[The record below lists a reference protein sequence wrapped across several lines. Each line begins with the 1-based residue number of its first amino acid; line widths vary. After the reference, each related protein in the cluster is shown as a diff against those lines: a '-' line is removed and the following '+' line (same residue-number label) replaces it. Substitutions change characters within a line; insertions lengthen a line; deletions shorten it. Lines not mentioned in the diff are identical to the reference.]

1 MVRATDEGAATFPQR
16 SMNRQRGLD
25 EKFFEKEVERAMMF
39 KFNTAAAACMAISLA
54 ATAAYASDSTP
65 PVKKHAVVKKAS
77 AAPTVE
83 EQIQKLRQAIES
95 QGSQIDSLKQ
105 NLADKDAR
113 LKKAEDAATSAEATA
128 AKAHAEAVA
137 AGSALNENAAAVTT
151 LQTTVS
157 DLKGNETSL
166 ASTVSTETAK
176 VKKAIENPTAL
187 HYKGITLS
195 PYGFF
200 NGESAYRTH
209 ATGGE
214 EATPWSSIPYESAD
228 SYSQSEMNISGR
240 QSRVG
245 FIAEGKVGWGTLRAN
260 LEGDFLGVGTTSND
274 NQSTSY
280 IFRQRIASAE
290 AETNNHWTFSGGQGW
305 TLATEDTV
313 GLTTAA
319 ANKALPSMIDP
330 NYVAGLVW
338 ARMGYFRVTKAFSKA
353 AFAVSA
359 ENPQLLYTATL
370 AGNTPYAVVGSAGL
384 SASLLNQ
391 AISACSPSTSI
402 VNYTNQKQ
410 TDSVGNTVN
419 LAVPVYKTVNSCA
432 NLANISFNKAPD
444 MLVKAAFDPGFG
456 HYEVFGVARFFHE
469 TVYPGETTNG
479 NLYGGLKDIVTGA
492 VVAPALSTDGSFSN
506 SITLGGVGGSARIP
520 ITKAFTFGA
529 KGLFGP
535 GVGHFGASNLS
546 DATSNAAGQLVPI
559 HNLSGLL
566 SADVTPNPRLQ
577 LYFYYGG
584 DYAGRE
590 DEATSGA
597 TTLGAP
603 TAAQSAA
610 GEWGGTWKTPSAAA
624 VGYGSRMLS
633 TSACNA
639 TTSPTYN
646 GSSTGYYAGGSC
658 GAQTRDVQEGTGG
671 YWYDIYKGD
680 RGRLRQGF
688 QYSYAVREGWSGAAG
703 IGAKG
708 IENMVFAS
716 FRYYLP

>member
-1 MVRATDEGAATFPQR
+1 MI
-16 SMNRQRGLD
+16 
-25 EKFFEKEVERAMMF
+25 F
-39 KFNTAAAACMAISLA
+39 KFIPAAVLCLAMSLA
-54 ATAAYASDSTP
+54 AVAAPSADGPP
-65 PVKKHAVVKKAS
+65 PVKKHAAAKKTTAA

-83 EQIQKLRQAIES
+83 EQIQTLRKALES

-105 NLADKDAR
+105 DLADKDAR
-113 LKKAEDAATSAEATA
+113 LKRAEEAAGAAEASA
-128 AKAHAEAVA
+128 AKAQVA
-137 AGSALNENAAAVTT
+137 AAAENSALTDNAAAVTT

-157 DLKGNETSL
+157 DLRGNETSL
-166 ASTVSTETAK
+166 ASTLTTETAN

-187 HYKGITLS
+187 HYKGITLA

-214 EATPWSSIPYESAD
+214 EATPWSSIPFESAD
-228 SYSQSEMNISGR
+228 SYSQSEMNLSGR

-245 FIAEGKVGWGTLRAN
+245 FIAEGKVGWGTMRAN

-305 TLATEDTV
+305 TLATEDKV
-313 GLTTAA
+313 GITTAA